1 MYYIMEYTNGTKDII
16 IIDEDTLEARMVDA
30 KTVLD
35 LMLDNQI
42 RSCTN
47 ENHIVFDNVTI
58 EEIRACDVVRVSD
71 YYFISDIRIHN
82 TEVIINSGIGADWR
96 KRNFT
101 KEVNGVILV
110 RNGSEL
116 CIWHKGMYCKFED
129 VLYISGIILKYG
141 DVLVF
146 YTNSFLEMEGTCM
159 LKEKCIKCNKL
170 QFKRA
175 LVLI

>member
-30 KTVLD
+30 KTVLG

-58 EEIRACDVVRVSD
+58 EEIRACDVVHVSD
-71 YYFISDIRIHN
+71 YYFTSDIRIHN
-82 TEVIINSGIGADWR
+82 NEVIINSGIGADWR

-129 VLYISGIILKYG
+129 VLYISGIILKDG
-141 DVLVF
+141 DILIS
-146 YTNSFLEMEGTCM
+146 YINSFLEKEYTRMSI
-159 LKEKCIKCNKL
+159 EKCIECTKS
-170 QFKRA
+170 QFKRIKG
-175 LVLI
+175 LI

>member
-16 IIDEDTLEARMVDA
+16 IIDEDPLEARMVDA
-30 KTVLD
+30 KTVLG

-58 EEIRACDVVRVSD
+58 EEIRACDVVHVSD
-71 YYFISDIRIHN
+71 YYFTSDIRIHN
-82 TEVIINSGIGADWR
+82 NEVIINSGIGADWR

-129 VLYISGIILKYG
+129 VLYISGIILKDG
-141 DVLVF
+141 DILIS
-146 YTNSFLEMEGTCM
+146 YINSFLEKEYTRMSI
-159 LKEKCIKCNKL
+159 EKCIECTKS
-170 QFKRA
+170 QFKRIKG
-175 LVLI
+175 LI